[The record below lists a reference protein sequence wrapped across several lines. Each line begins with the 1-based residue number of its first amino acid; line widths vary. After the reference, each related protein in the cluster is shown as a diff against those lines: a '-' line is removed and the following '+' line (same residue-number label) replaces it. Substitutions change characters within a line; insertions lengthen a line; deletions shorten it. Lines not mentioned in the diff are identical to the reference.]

1 VGKSGGSGDE
11 RPEILIVEDEPGIV
25 EFLVPGLGYEGFATR
40 VAPDGPTGLRMAME
54 KEPDLIVLD
63 LMLPGMDGFAVC
75 RSLREHSDVPV
86 IMLTARDELHDR
98 VHGLEIGADDYVTK
112 PFHFRELAARIRAVL
127 RRRKGDGQAAPGHT
141 LQLQEIELDM
151 DLRLA
156 RRGGHDIS
164 LTRREFELLELLMR
178 NPDRILP
185 RDTILDRVW
194 GHDFMGDDNIIEV
207 YVRYLRQKLGE
218 PNPITTVRGAGYVM
232 RSQRP
237 AAGEASASPEAGKE
251 GGHA

>member
-1 VGKSGGSGDE
+1 VGRDQAAGPGEE

-25 EFLVPGLGYEGFATR
+25 DFLVPGLGYEGFATR
-40 VAPDGPTGLRMAME
+40 VARDGATGLRMALE
-54 KEPDLIVLD
+54 REPDLIVLD

-86 IMLTARDELHDR
+86 IMLTARDELRDR
-98 VHGLEIGADDYVTK
+98 VHGLEIGADDYITK

-127 RRRKGDGQAAPGHT
+127 RRRRAQATGDVQQAGGA
-141 LQLQEIELDM
+141 LRVQDIALDPN
-151 DLRLA
+151 LRLA
-156 RRGGHDIS
+156 RRGGRDIA

-178 NPDRILP
+178 NPDRILA

-194 GHDFMGDDNIIEV
+194 GQDFLGDDNIIEV

-232 RSQRP
+232 RTQPPPGRD
-237 AAGEASASPEAGKE
+237 GE
-251 GGHA
+251 GHAGG